1 MVIDTPAASPEKS
14 QRDDDAPAT
23 TQLKETTNILELDA
37 GDAPGTPV
45 ILRGM
50 RARNSLNGS
59 VRQRIQ

>member
-1 MVIDTPAASPEKS
+1 VVIDTPAASPEKS
-14 QRDDDAPAT
+14 QRDDDDAGADA
-23 TQLKETTNILELDA
+23 LKETTNIMELDA